1 MQIHSPKFKRD
12 RNILAIRKKA
22 AAISIDLR
30 ILILRRQRVTLDTA
44 LAELYNVPVKRLNE
58 QTKRNRKRFPARTS
72 CSNSLPRENKSLKSQ
87 FATSKLGRGGRRSL
101 PYAFTEH
108 GAIMAATV
116 LNSEQA
122 VEMSVYV
129 VRAFV
134 RLRQMLAA
142 NKELAARFEE
152 LEQHLETHDGA
163 ISEIIKVI
171 RKLMKRPS
179 KRRSKIGFVL
189 TPALTG

>member
-30 ILILRRQRVTLDTA
+30 IIILRRQRVILDTS

-58 QTKRNRKRFPARTS
+58 QTKRNRKRFPADFMFQLT
-72 CSNSLPRENKSLKSQ
+72 PRENKSLRSQ

-163 ISEIIKVI
+163 INEIIKVI
-171 RKLMKRPS
+171 RKLMKRPA

-189 TPALTG
+189 APALTG